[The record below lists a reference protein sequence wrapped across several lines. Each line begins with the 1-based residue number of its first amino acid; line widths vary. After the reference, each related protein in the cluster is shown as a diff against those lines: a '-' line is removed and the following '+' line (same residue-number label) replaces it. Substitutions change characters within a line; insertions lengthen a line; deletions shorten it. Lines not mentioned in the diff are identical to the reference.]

1 MFGSSV
7 RTLVVMAGVA
17 AFAATS
23 VSAQISPAARQAV
36 CPVDVPSP
44 HATAGTLPGPGQQGG
59 LAISVAAAETG
70 GVVVKAAGHGLDVRK
85 LVARDGSF
93 TLTIAAAGD
102 TLALA
107 GSSRGVVVTRGGKSV
122 RVDTAGT
129 DPGAFSRS
137 AALLAGS
144 PALRVFRGAVSALD
158 APTRE
163 TVGGAALE
171 IGDVLLRILQDDAGA
186 VVRWRNARG
195 ERTGGLIRA
204 AFGMRKPC
212 FAEWEQEVIEAWDWY
227 EACYHDF
234 SWWSGGREA
243 CAFVYILRVEAAWF
257 QFLTCVGFRQE

>member
-1 MFGSSV
+1 MFGASV
-7 RTLVVMAGVA
+7 RTLVVTAGVA
-17 AFAATS
+17 VFAAAGA
-23 VSAQISPAARQAV
+23 SAQGSPAARRAV
-36 CPVDVPSP
+36 CPADVPSS
-44 HATAGTLPGPGQQGG
+44 AAAGEALPGPEQQGG
-59 LAISVAAAETG
+59 LAISVSAAETG
-70 GVVVKAAGHGLDVRK
+70 GVLVRAAGHGLDVRK

-93 TLTIAAAGD
+93 TLTIAADGD
-102 TLALA
+102 TLAVA
-107 GSSRGVVVTRGGKSV
+107 GSSRGVVVTRGLRSV

-129 DPGAFSRS
+129 DPGAFARS

-144 PALRVFRGAVSALD
+144 TALRVFRGAVSALD

-186 VVRWRNARG
+186 VVRWRNGRG
-195 ERTGGLIRA
+195 ERTGGFVRA

-243 CAFVYILRVEAAWF
+243 CAFVYVLRVEAAWF
-257 QFLTCVGFRQE
+257 QFLTCVGFKQT